1 MAEGDYEQRRRRHLG
16 EVRVGLPRGARSL
29 RWSADRLQEERDG
42 RLRSLLGTAAV
53 NSEFFRERLRGFDLE
68 HFTESDL
75 PSLPVMTKSDLMER
89 FDSVVTDDRLS
100 LRALNAHLGSPAPG
114 AYFLDEYHVV
124 CTSGSSGVRG
134 VYPYSWKEW
143 TTFVLIQSRL
153 ELLRNDLSRSDGMA
167 VFMFGD
173 DESVSGAFY
182 EFCRN
187 PARPM
192 PRFSMSGEINDIVQ
206 GLNDIQPRLLMG
218 YPSAIDVLI
227 AEANAGNLHISPVE
241 VRTCGEY
248 LSETTRAAVR
258 DVWGIEISDFWGAAE
273 GVYAFSCGIDR
284 TMHLPD
290 DLVILE
296 VVDNAGHPVPHGC
309 VGDKVLLTRLYN
321 ASQPLIRFEIND
333 VMSMFD
339 GVCECGCAHRRIGD
353 IRGRSDRPF
362 VYAGGQYVHWLGL
375 MKVLTLDPH
384 IIEYQVCQTVAGVS
398 VSIRDD
404 GSADFPNLEQQLETV
419 LAKAGV
425 RAPVVSIARVSS
437 VPRLRSG
444 KIHQFVPMSLDEPEL
459 ANSP

>member
-1 MAEGDYEQRRRRHLG
+1 MAEGDYEQRRRRHLD
-16 EVRVGLPRGARSL
+16 EVRVGLPRAARSL
-29 RWSADRLQEERDG
+29 RWSADRLQEERDR
-42 RLRSLLGTAAV
+42 RLRLLLGTAAV
-53 NSEFFRERLRGFDLE
+53 ESEFFRERLRGFELE

-75 PSLPVMTKSDLMER
+75 PALPVMTKSNLMES
-89 FDSVVTDDRLS
+89 FDSVVTDDQLS
-100 LRALNAHLGSPAPG
+100 LRALNDHLGSPAGG

-124 CTSGSSGVRG
+124 CTSGSSGMRG

-153 ELLRNDLSRSDGMA
+153 ELLRNDLSREPNGTA

-192 PRFSMSGEINDIVQ
+192 PRFSMTGEIKDIVE
-206 GLNDIQPRLLMG
+206 GLNDIQPGLLMG

-227 AEANAGNLHISPVE
+227 AEANAGPLRISPAE

-248 LSETTRAAVR
+248 LSETTRDSVR

-273 GVYAFSCGIDR
+273 GVYAFSCGRDR

-296 VVDNAGHPVPHGC
+296 VVDEDAHPVPYGSP
-309 VGDKVLLTRLYN
+309 GAKVLLTRLYN
-321 ASQPLIRFEIND
+321 ASQPLIRYEIND

-339 GVCECGCAHRRIGD
+339 SVCECGCAHRRIGD
-353 IRGRSDRPF
+353 IKGRSDAPF
-362 VYAGGQYVHWLGL
+362 VYPGGQYVHWLGL

-384 IIEYQVCQTVAGVS
+384 IVEYQVRQTTAGVS

-404 GSADFPNLEQQLETV
+404 GSANFPNLELQIEAV

-425 RAPVVSIARVSS
+425 GAPVVSIARVAS
-437 VPRLRSG
+437 VPRLPSG
-444 KIHQFVPMSLDEPEL
+444 KIHQFVPL
-459 ANSP
+459 ALG